1 MTAVHEDSR
10 IHLIAE
16 LDILVDSARHPRGLF
31 GPLKT
36 WKYKIASMKCEKEM
50 LMPIRLLSFLAPPV
64 PLLVFG
70 NPHPVLAQE
79 GLDP

>member
-1 MTAVHEDSR
+1 MTAVHEDSG

-36 WKYKIASMKCEKEM
+36 WKYKMDSMGCEKK
-50 LMPIRLLSFLAPPV
+50 I
-64 PLLVFG
+64 
-70 NPHPVLAQE
+70 
-79 GLDP
+79 